1 MASYDE
7 ALQKMY
13 SDRLTRFYRNYDEA
27 KVASVPTLL
36 QKYKGKEEQLLAAMV
51 KKYGPEPEPEDDAA
65 DAAATDEEDDEH
77 PRVAP
82 GKNAD
87 GADDDEE
94 LAQPAPEEPFVRG
107 VRSCSSTRR
116 GDGVLL
122 RSRGD
127 GVGIRHRRDSL
138 LAARRWREAGP
149 ASRRRRPGW
158 LG

>member
-107 VRSCSSTRR
+107 VRCFFF
-116 GDGVLL
+116 D
-122 RSRGD
+122 
-127 GVGIRHRRDSL
+127 
-138 LAARRWREAGP
+138 AARRWRAP
-149 ASRRRRPGW
+149 
-158 LG
+158 

>member
-1 MASYDE
+1 
-7 ALQKMY
+7 
-13 SDRLTRFYRNYDEA
+13 
-27 KVASVPTLL
+27 
-36 QKYKGKEEQLLAAMV
+36 MV

-107 VRSCSSTRR
+107 VPF
-116 GDGVLL
+116 L
-122 RSRGD
+122 
-127 GVGIRHRRDSL
+127 
-138 LAARRWREAGP
+138 
-149 ASRRRRPGW
+149 ASRRRRVDGVW
-158 LG
+158 QHARHLSTSLV

>member
-1 MASYDE
+1 
-7 ALQKMY
+7 
-13 SDRLTRFYRNYDEA
+13 
-27 KVASVPTLL
+27 
-36 QKYKGKEEQLLAAMV
+36 MV

-107 VRSCSSTRR
+107 VPFVFDAATACNAATRAGNPTAR
-116 GDGVLL
+116 T
-122 RSRGD
+122 RSR
-127 GVGIRHRRDSL
+127 ST
-138 LAARRWREAGP
+138 AP
-149 ASRRRRPGW
+149 
-158 LG
+158 

>member
-1 MASYDE
+1 
-7 ALQKMY
+7 
-13 SDRLTRFYRNYDEA
+13 
-27 KVASVPTLL
+27 
-36 QKYKGKEEQLLAAMV
+36 MV

-107 VRSCSSTRR
+107 VRCFFF
-116 GDGVLL
+116 D
-122 RSRGD
+122 
-127 GVGIRHRRDSL
+127 
-138 LAARRWREAGP
+138 AARRWRDASMACRVDGVKLARVAATARNATTRAGNP
-149 ASRRRRPGW
+149 TARTRSRSTAP
-158 LG
+158 

>member
-13 SDRLTRFYRNYDEA
+13 SDRLTRFYQNYDEA

-107 VRSCSSTRR
+107 VRF
-116 GDGVLL
+116 L
-122 RSRGD
+122 RRGD
-127 GVGIRHRRDSL
+127 GVGIRHRRDSSL
-138 LAARRWREAGP
+138 
-149 ASRRRRPGW
+149 ASR
-158 LG
+158 

>member
-107 VRSCSSTRR
+107 VFVSSCVAATACNAATRAGNPTAR
-116 GDGVLL
+116 T
-122 RSRGD
+122 RSR
-127 GVGIRHRRDSL
+127 ST
-138 LAARRWREAGP
+138 AP
-149 ASRRRRPGW
+149 
-158 LG
+158 

>member
-1 MASYDE
+1 
-7 ALQKMY
+7 
-13 SDRLTRFYRNYDEA
+13 
-27 KVASVPTLL
+27 
-36 QKYKGKEEQLLAAMV
+36 MV

-107 VRSCSSTRR
+107 VRF
-116 GDGVLL
+116 
-122 RSRGD
+122 
-127 GVGIRHRRDSL
+127 I
-138 LAARRWREAGP
+138 
-149 ASRRRRPGW
+149 ASRRRRVTRQRAQGI
-158 LG
+158 